1 MNAKHPKLEIPSPSD
16 ACSSDLV
23 IKVLRGCG
31 PYTLG
36 SGFVRGWPNLGV
48 LEALASDTQKHMTTF
63 PISNSHDRL
72 YTLPNVHKPP
82 ITLKMADQEPAA
94 PVAIFKKRGAK
105 SKANLRKRPATP
117 PPASDSDSDAFSSSE
132 DEAGHRIK
140 RRKKTAPSAAVTAS
154 SRNDAAARH
163 GVDEAIAR
171 ETIFEADRAS
181 AAALDTARR
190 DATKGA
196 EWFDEQPDNDNGG
209 RRLDAKGLLGST
221 RAMPA
226 PAAAAAPDGTYK
238 GLRNQT
244 SYIQRNPDA
253 PSRTV
258 GPVKAPTNIR
268 TITITDMAPDVCKD
282 YKQTGFCGF
291 GDVCFPFSLLP
302 LDLCKS

>member
-1 MNAKHPKLEIPSPSD
+1 MTGKS
-16 ACSSDLV
+16 
-23 IKVLRGCG
+23 G
-31 PYTLG
+31 PLG
-36 SGFVRGWPNLGV
+36 LGFVRGWPNFGV

-63 PISNSHDRL
+63 PISNSQDGL
-72 YTLPNVHKPP
+72 YTLTTTNLHKPP
-82 ITLKMADQEPAA
+82 STLKMADSEPAA

-196 EWFDEQPDNDNGG
+196 EWFDEPDA
-209 RRLDAKGLLGST
+209 RLDAKGLLGST
-221 RAMPA
+221 RAMP
-226 PAAAAAPDGTYK
+226 APDGTYK

-291 GDVCFPFSLLP
+291 GDVCFPSSSLLSFYP
-302 LDLCKS
+302 RRS

>member
-1 MNAKHPKLEIPSPSD
+1 
-16 ACSSDLV
+16 
-23 IKVLRGCG
+23 
-31 PYTLG
+31 
-36 SGFVRGWPNLGV
+36 
-48 LEALASDTQKHMTTF
+48 
-63 PISNSHDRL
+63 
-72 YTLPNVHKPP
+72 
-82 ITLKMADQEPAA
+82 MADPEPAA
-94 PVAIFKKRGAK
+94 PVAVFKKRGAK

-171 ETIFEADRAS
+171 ETVFEADRAS

-196 EWFDEQPDNDNGG
+196 EWFDEPDGK
-209 RRLDAKGLLGST
+209 LDAKGLLGST
-221 RAMPA
+221 RAIP
-226 PAAAAAPDGTYK
+226 PPAPDGTYK

-268 TITITDMAPDVCKD
+268 TITITDMAADVCKD

-291 GDVCFPFSLLP
+291 GDVCAPPPSP
-302 LDLCKS
+302 LSVLYPRRS

>member
-1 MNAKHPKLEIPSPSD
+1 MPNTLNWKYQVRPTLVHLILSSKIFDVTARWVHLVTGESGPLGRDLSGAAKLWCSRSFGHLHPKAHDDVSHLKLSRPS
-16 ACSSDLV
+16 L
-23 IKVLRGCG
+23 
-31 PYTLG
+31 
-36 SGFVRGWPNLGV
+36 
-48 LEALASDTQKHMTTF
+48 H
-63 PISNSHDRL
+63 SHQPPQ
-72 YTLPNVHKPP
+72 TP
-82 ITLKMADQEPAA
+82 ITLKMADSEPVA

-196 EWFDEQPDNDNGG
+196 EWFDEPDNGA
-209 RRLDAKGLLGST
+209 RLDAKGLLGST

-226 PAAAAAPDGTYK
+226 PADGTYK

-291 GDVCFPFSLLP
+291 GDVCFPSSLLSFYP
-302 LDLCKS
+302 RRS

>member
-1 MNAKHPKLEIPSPSD
+1 M
-16 ACSSDLV
+16 
-23 IKVLRGCG
+23 
-31 PYTLG
+31 
-36 SGFVRGWPNLGV
+36 
-48 LEALASDTQKHMTTF
+48 TF
-63 PISNSHDRL
+63 PSHLDQTAL
-72 YTLPNVHKPP
+72 QQTPKTASHTLANLHRPL
-82 ITLKMADQEPAA
+82 ITLKMADPEPAA
-94 PVAIFKKRGAK
+94 PVAVFKKRGAK

-171 ETIFEADRAS
+171 ETVFEADRAS

-196 EWFDEQPDNDNGG
+196 EWFDEPDG
-209 RRLDAKGLLGST
+209 RLDAKGLLGST
-221 RAMPA
+221 RAIP
-226 PAAAAAPDGTYK
+226 PPPPPPDGTYK

-291 GDVCFPFSLLP
+291 GDVCPPLP
-302 LDLCKS
+302 YSTPTQTLTTPPRHRTANSSTRAKTTRTAGSSTRSGRT